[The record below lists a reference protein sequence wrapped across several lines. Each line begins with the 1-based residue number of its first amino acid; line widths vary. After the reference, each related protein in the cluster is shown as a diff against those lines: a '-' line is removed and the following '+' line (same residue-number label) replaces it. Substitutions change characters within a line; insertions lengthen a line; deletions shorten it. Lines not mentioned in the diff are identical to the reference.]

1 MVRLYLREWREHRGL
16 TQQQLAERAGIAL
29 PNLSR
34 IEDGQMRWH
43 SELLEQ
49 MALALDLDDPRK
61 VLFPPE
67 LG

>member
-1 MVRLYLREWREHRGL
+1 
-16 TQQQLAERAGIAL
+16 
-29 PNLSR
+29 
-34 IEDGQMRWH
+34 MRWH